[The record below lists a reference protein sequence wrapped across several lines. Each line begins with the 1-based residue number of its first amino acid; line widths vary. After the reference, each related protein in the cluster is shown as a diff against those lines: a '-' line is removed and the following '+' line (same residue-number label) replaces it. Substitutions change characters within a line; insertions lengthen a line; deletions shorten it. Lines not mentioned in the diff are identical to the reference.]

1 MLEDLQGALGERK
14 FKRCVRTL
22 AVKRKGKIR
31 QAINHLQALLN
42 RMHQRSAHRLGSRQV
57 LAVKLSAFAQS
68 CPDLSEHDSLSV
80 PAATNL
86 SAHCNPLLQYFARLA
101 PSSQL
106 TLRYVLQDAADRLG
120 FADTDIVDVPWH
132 LLLPAHVT
140 GLVAALREDGYAP
153 NTSSLYVNAI
163 RGVVNEAW
171 RLELVDHAH
180 LLKIRQVKP
189 TQGARLGNGRNLK
202 RTLIRDLM
210 AACAADPRPQGKRD
224 AAVIAVL
231 YGSGMRKSES
241 VNLELG
247 QIDFAERSLRVIGK
261 GNRELLKYAPAWAFE
276 KLQAWLE
283 LRRSLLPAGQAD
295 DDFLFNRIRRGSH
308 ITRERITKHAIYYI
322 ARQRG
327 LEVGVK
333 IMPHDFRRS
342 FITRVIEEHDLSIAQ
357 KLAHHTNIQTT
368 AAYDMRD
375 DNERRRA
382 VDRYEL

>member
-1 MLEDLQGALGERK
+1 
-14 FKRCVRTL
+14 
-22 AVKRKGKIR
+22 
-31 QAINHLQALLN
+31 
-42 RMHQRSAHRLGSRQV
+42 V
-57 LAVKLSAFAQS
+57 LAGKLSPFAES
-68 CPDLSEHDSLSV
+68 GPGLPDHDSPPFADFT
-80 PAATNL
+80 PASPL
-86 SAHCNPLLQYFARLA
+86 CNPLVQYFARLA

-120 FADTDIVDVPWH
+120 FADTDIAEVPWH
-132 LLLPAHVT
+132 LLQPGHVT
-140 GLVAALREDGYAP
+140 GLVAALRQDGYAP

-180 LLKIRQVKP
+180 LLKIRSVKP
-189 TQGARLGNGRNLK
+189 SQGARLGNGRNLK
-202 RTLIRDLM
+202 RTLIHDLM

-241 VNLELG
+241 VNLDLS
-247 QIDFAERSLRVIGK
+247 QIDFSERSLRVIGK

-283 LRRSLLPAGQAD
+283 LRRSQLPEGQAD
-295 DDFLFNRIRRGSH
+295 DGFVFNRIRRGSH

-327 LEVGVK
+327 AQVGVK